1 MTTHQGR
8 HHPMNI
14 SYQHLR
20 RAIVAGTL
28 LAATATLSA
37 CGGDESSSSSTATN
51 DSPTGSASAVAGE
64 FNEAD
69 VTFASQMI
77 VHHASAVHMAKMV
90 DGKEVSAETAQLAD
104 AIEAAQ
110 TPEIEQMSTWLEA
123 WGEPVPD
130 VGDMM
135 SGMNGMDMG
144 DMDMG
149 DMSNMDM
156 PGMMSEGEMSALADA
171 EGAEFET
178 MWLEMMVKHHQGAVE
193 MAQTEQ
199 ADGQYQPAID
209 LAEQIETS
217 QTAEID
223 EMQAML
229 DR

>member
-1 MTTHQGR
+1 MSSR
-8 HHPMNI
+8 N
-14 SYQHLR
+14 QHLR
-20 RAIVAGTL
+20 RALAAGTL
-28 LAATATLSA
+28 LAAAATLTA
-37 CGGDESSSSSTATN
+37 CGGDDNSSSSTDAS
-51 DSPTGSASAVAGE
+51 DSPTSSSSAAEGD

-90 DGKEVSAETAQLAD
+90 DGKEVSSETAQLAD

-110 TPEIEQMSTWLEA
+110 TPEIEQMTTWLEE

-130 VGDMM
+130 VGDLMM
-135 SGMNGMDMG
+135 DMSPDMDMSDMDMG
-144 DMDMG
+144 DMDME
-149 DMSNMDM
+149 M
-156 PGMMSEGEMSALADA
+156 PGMMSEDEMSALADA

-178 MWLEMMVKHHQGAVE
+178 MWLEMMVEHHEGALE

-199 ADGQYQPAID
+199 TDGQNQPAID

-217 QTAEID
+217 QTAEIE
-223 EMQAML
+223 EMQTML

>member
-1 MTTHQGR
+1 
-8 HHPMNI
+8 MN
-14 SYQHLR
+14 SRNQHLR
-20 RAIVAGTL
+20 RALAAGTL

-37 CGGDESSSSSTATN
+37 CGGDDSSATSTGGDNSSTSSSSA
-51 DSPTGSASAVAGE
+51 AEEE

-90 DGKEVSAETAQLAD
+90 DGKEVSSDTAQLAD

-110 TPEIEQMSTWLEA
+110 TPEIEQMTTWLEA

-130 VGDMM
+130 VGDMISDM
-135 SGMNGMDMG
+135 DMDMG

-156 PGMMSEGEMSALADA
+156 PGMMSEDEMSTLAEA

-178 MWLEMMVKHHQGAVE
+178 MWLEMMVEHHQGAVE

-199 ADGQYQPAID
+199 TDGQHQPAID

-217 QTAEID
+217 QTAEI
-223 EMQAML
+223 EQMQTML

>member
-1 MTTHQGR
+1 
-8 HHPMNI
+8 MNL
-14 SYQHLR
+14 SSFHLR
-20 RAIVAGTL
+20 RAIAAGTV

-37 CGGDESSSSSTATN
+37 CGGDDSSSNSASSSNSPTSSSSAT
-51 DSPTGSASAVAGE
+51 DEE

-90 DGKEVSAETAQLAD
+90 DDKEVSPETAQLAD

-110 TPEIEQMSTWLEA
+110 TPEIEQMTTWLEA

-135 SGMNGMDMG
+135 SGMDGMDMG

-149 DMSNMDM
+149 DMGDMDM
-156 PGMMSEGEMSALADA
+156 PGMMSEDEMSALADA

-178 MWLEMMVKHHQGAVE
+178 MWLEMMVEHHQGAVE

-199 ADGQYQPAID
+199 TDGQHQPAID

-229 DR
+229 DGQ

>member
-1 MTTHQGR
+1 
-8 HHPMNI
+8 MNCRT
-14 SYQHLR
+14 QHLR
-20 RAIVAGTL
+20 RTLAAGTL
-28 LAATATLSA
+28 LVATATLSA
-37 CGGDESSSSSTATN
+37 CGGDDSTSTSTGSSSSPSSSSSVTDDDFN
-51 DSPTGSASAVAGE
+51 D
-64 FNEAD
+64 AD

-90 DGKEVSAETAQLAD
+90 DDKEVSPETAQLAD

-110 TPEIEQMSTWLEA
+110 TPEIEQMSAWLEA

-135 SGMNGMDMG
+135 SGMDGMDMG

-149 DMSNMDM
+149 DMDMGDMDM
-156 PGMMSEGEMSALADA
+156 PGMMSEDEMSALDDA

-178 MWLEMMVKHHQGAVE
+178 MWLEMMVEHHQGAVE

-199 ADGQYQPAID
+199 TDGQHQPAID

-217 QTAEID
+217 QTAEI
-223 EMQAML
+223 EQMQAML
-229 DR
+229 GN